1 MTTKSTKTPGTE
13 IKGAQPGQLPDDAAQ
28 AAQDAQ
34 YAADSQAEAQ
44 AALVQAQDEVLA
56 TVHPINGPAAE
67 DLELGEAPSP
77 AQVTEFAD
85 QADSAKAAE
94 IRAGAAKVGIPT
106 RATWKQ
112 HGNPLSG
119 WEFFGTAV
127 KTPTDK
133 GTKVAKVE
141 VDPQGVTLLARAG
154 KLIERF
160 GSATKFWALVP
171 AEAPRKQEEPKAPKA
186 ERTVAEGR
194 TSAADRLAAALTG
207 DQAHAPAPEGYEIR
221 WPKGGYDLL
230 KRTDERRTASDG
242 SPAWLVRC
250 NQHQTTTPSTGGKA
264 GDALGTKAG
273 RLGWCSGCQAD
284 AKAEARAEAQA
295 KVKAEREEAKAA
307 QVKAQA
313 EALAATKAEAAQDAS
328 AEHDSAVKSEG

>member
-44 AALVQAQDEVLA
+44 AALAQAQDEVLA
-56 TVHPINGPAAE
+56 TVTPINGKQEPQEGQAE
-67 DLELGEAPSP
+67 ATGP
-77 AQVTEFAD
+77 Q
-85 QADSAKAAE
+85 
-94 IRAGAAKVGIPT
+94 PT
-106 RATWKQ
+106 RATWRQ

-119 WEFFGTAV
+119 WSFFGTSV
-127 KTPTDK
+127 KAPNPK
-133 GTKVAKVE
+133 GIKVVKVE
-141 VDPQGVTLLARAG
+141 VDPQGVTLKTSAG
-154 KLIERF
+154 RVIDGGQF

-171 AEAPRKQEEPKAPKA
+171 AEATRKVEEPKAPKA

-207 DQAHAPAPEGYEIR
+207 DSAHAPAPEGYVIR

-230 KRTDERRTASDG
+230 KRLAGAPEG

-250 NQHQTTTPSTGGKA
+250 NLHHTTTPSTGGKA

-273 RLGWCSGCQAD
+273 RLEWCPGCQAD
-284 AKAEARAEAQA
+284 AKAEA
-295 KVKAEREEAKAA
+295 KAEAKAQA
-307 QVKAQA
+307 AAQA
-313 EALAATKAEAAQDAS
+313 EAQEPKPVTAQAEGKAAAKIARETAPKAEAEVTPQA
-328 AEHDSAVKSEG
+328 